1 MKKIVTQPQTC
12 DMGSGFG
19 KIEFEPGTTLRQ
31 VLDFYKNNSRTWG
44 ECTIQYK
51 NGEILR
57 KFDYDIY
64 NSNIFYYH
72 LSWELDCIVT
82 EAKFQYC
89 FMSEDLT
96 IILKG

>member
-1 MKKIVTQPQTC
+1 MKKIITQPQVC
-12 DMGSGFG
+12 DMGSGRG

-64 NSNIFYYH
+64 NNNIFYYN
-72 LSWELDCIVT
+72 LSWELDYVVA
-82 EAKFQYC
+82 EAKFEYC

-96 IILKG
+96 ITLKR